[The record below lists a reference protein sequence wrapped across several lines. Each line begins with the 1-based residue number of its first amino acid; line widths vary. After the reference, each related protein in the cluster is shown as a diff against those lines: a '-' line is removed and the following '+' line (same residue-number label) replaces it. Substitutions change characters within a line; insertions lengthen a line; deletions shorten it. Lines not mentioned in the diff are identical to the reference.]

1 MPNFLKKLFP
11 SANEREVKRLMRQ
24 VEAVND
30 LEPRYEA
37 MSDLELAGQTQ
48 IFRDQLKDGSTLEDI
63 LPKAYALVREGA
75 KRVFGKR
82 LFDMQILGGIVLH
95 QGRIAEMKTGEGKTL
110 TAVLA
115 AYLNAL
121 SGEGVHVVTV
131 NDYLASFQSESMGL
145 LYRFLGLTVGLVV
158 PGMEPEEKRKAY
170 QCDITY
176 GTNNEFGFDYL
187 RDNMVVSLEQQ
198 VQRKLH
204 YAIVDEVDSILIDKR
219 RSDRLP
225 KDL

>member
-95 QGRIAEMKTGEGKTL
+95 QGRIAEMKTG
-110 TAVLA
+110 
-115 AYLNAL
+115 
-121 SGEGVHVVTV
+121 
-131 NDYLASFQSESMGL
+131 
-145 LYRFLGLTVGLVV
+145 
-158 PGMEPEEKRKAY
+158 
-170 QCDITY
+170 
-176 GTNNEFGFDYL
+176 
-187 RDNMVVSLEQQ
+187 
-198 VQRKLH
+198 
-204 YAIVDEVDSILIDKR
+204 
-219 RSDRLP
+219 
-225 KDL
+225 

>member
-1 MPNFLKKLFP
+1 
-11 SANEREVKRLMRQ
+11 
-24 VEAVND
+24 
-30 LEPRYEA
+30 
-37 MSDLELAGQTQ
+37 MSDRELAEQTQ
-48 IFRDQLKDGSTLEDI
+48 VFRDQLKGGSTLEDI

-121 SGEGVHVVTV
+121 TGEGVHVVTV

-145 LYRFLGLTVGLVV
+145 HLPFLGLDGQPRHPGHGSLMKSGRLTSVTLPTAQTTNSVSITCGTTWSSAWISRCSASCITPSSTRWTV
-158 PGMEPEEKRKAY
+158 
-170 QCDITY
+170 
-176 GTNNEFGFDYL
+176 
-187 RDNMVVSLEQQ
+187 S
-198 VQRKLH
+198 
-204 YAIVDEVDSILIDKR
+204 
-219 RSDRLP
+219 
-225 KDL
+225 

>member
-24 VEAVND
+24 VEAVNG

-37 MSDLELAGQTQ
+37 MSDRELAEQTQ
-48 IFRDQLKDGSTLEDI
+48 VFRDQLKSGSTLEDI

-110 TAVLA
+110 TAVLDVYKRQNRCRIDGLRIDGLPGGQFQRSYRSPPRSECSPGNI
-115 AYLNAL
+115 YLQDAR
-121 SGEGVHVVTV
+121 SRC
-131 NDYLASFQSESMGL
+131 ARSQS
-145 LYRFLGLTVGLVV
+145 
-158 PGMEPEEKRKAY
+158 A
-170 QCDITY
+170 
-176 GTNNEFGFDYL
+176 
-187 RDNMVVSLEQQ
+187 
-198 VQRKLH
+198 
-204 YAIVDEVDSILIDKR
+204 
-219 RSDRLP
+219 
-225 KDL
+225 

>member
-1 MPNFLKKLFP
+1 MPNIFKKLFP

-37 MSDLELAGQTQ
+37 MSDRELAEQTQ
-48 IFRDQLKDGSTLEDI
+48 VFRDQLKGGSTLEDI

-121 SGEGVHVVTV
+121 TG
-131 NDYLASFQSESMGL
+131 
-145 LYRFLGLTVGLVV
+145 
-158 PGMEPEEKRKAY
+158 
-170 QCDITY
+170 
-176 GTNNEFGFDYL
+176 
-187 RDNMVVSLEQQ
+187 
-198 VQRKLH
+198 
-204 YAIVDEVDSILIDKR
+204 
-219 RSDRLP
+219 
-225 KDL
+225 